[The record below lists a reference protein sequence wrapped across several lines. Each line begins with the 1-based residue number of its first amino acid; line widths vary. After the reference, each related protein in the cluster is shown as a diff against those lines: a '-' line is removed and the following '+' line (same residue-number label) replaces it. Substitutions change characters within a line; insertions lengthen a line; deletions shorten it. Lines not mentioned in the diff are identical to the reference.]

1 MLGTRPE
8 HADVEGGQ
16 QVEVT
21 PTRAVELEV
30 PAEARYLRLARL
42 VASGVGT
49 DAGFDI
55 GALEDLRVGV
65 DEACSVLLA
74 TAAGATL
81 LRLRFRTEGDGVI
94 IDGET
99 DGGVGTTPPWL
110 DMSHAILAGVTDE
123 FELEL
128 DGRCRFRLARGKQ
141 EGR

>member
-1 MLGTRPE
+1 MLGRRPA

-42 VASGVGT
+42 VASGIGT

-65 DEACSVLLA
+65 DEAASVLLA
-74 TAAGATL
+74 TATGASF
-81 LRLRFRTEGDGVI
+81 LRLRFRLEGDGVSI
-94 IDGET
+94 HGET
-99 DGGVGTTPPWL
+99 DGGVGPTPPWL
-110 DMSHAILAGVTDE
+110 DMSNAILSGVTDE
-123 FELEL
+123 FAFDL
-128 DGRCRFRLARGKQ
+128 DGTCRFRLVRGKQ